1 MSTIHEMLRRVKSI
15 DLQAI
20 GVAIIVDSKPELLQL
35 NKDQLMNDGVDKN
48 SKKLKSYA
56 SNSYAVRK
64 NRMNPFP
71 GLGTPDLYLTG
82 GFQNSFTLKIN
93 SKSSFEI
100 FSTNGKSNDLTKKYG
115 KNIFGLTENS
125 KTEYQREVMAP
136 ELIKGVRKVMRL

>member
-1 MSTIHEMLRRVKSI
+1 MLRRVEAI

-35 NKDQLMNDGVDKN
+35 NKDQLMNEGVDKN
-48 SKKLKSYA
+48 KRKLKSYS

-82 GFQNSFTLKIN
+82 SFQDGFTLRIN
-93 SKSSFEI
+93 SKSTFDI
-100 FSTNGKSNDLTKKYG
+100 YSTNSKNNDLTKKYG
-115 KNIFGLTENS
+115 KDIFGLTEDS
-125 KTEYQREVMAP
+125 KTEYQREIMQP
-136 ELIKGVRKVMRL
+136 ELVKNVRKAMRL